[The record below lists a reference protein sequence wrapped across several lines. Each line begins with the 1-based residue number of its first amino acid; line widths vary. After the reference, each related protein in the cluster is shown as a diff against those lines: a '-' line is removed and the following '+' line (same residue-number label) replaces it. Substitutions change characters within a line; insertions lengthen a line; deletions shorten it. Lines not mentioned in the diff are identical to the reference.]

1 MARVEDKAM
10 EPRSIRFRRLGV
22 GAVAVLLLGITD
34 GFSLALAQDLESG
47 VNTAAGELKRVIKV
61 GLAVAAVVIVAIGLV
76 VTALKFSRKEP
87 DAIWYLLGTGVG
99 SVLCG
104 IAAAM
109 L

>member
-1 MARVEDKAM
+1 ML
-10 EPRSIRFRRLGV
+10 EPHHRDPRLPFRGV
-22 GAVAVLLLGITD
+22 AVAGFVAGIMSAATTAM
-34 GFSLALAQDLESG
+34 GQDLESG
-47 VNTAAGELKRVIKV
+47 VSSAAGELKRVIKV

-87 DAIWYLLGTGVG
+87 EAIWYLLGTGVG

>member
-1 MARVEDKAM
+1 MPSQNRLSERFPKIAM
-10 EPRSIRFRRLGV
+10 
-22 GAVAVLLLGITD
+22 VAG
-34 GFSLALAQDLESG
+34 GFVAGLATAATSASAQDLESG
-47 VNTAAGELKRVIKV
+47 VSTAAGELKRVIKV

-76 VTALKFSRKEP
+76 VSALKFSRKEP
-87 DAIWYLLGTGVG
+87 EAIWYLLGTGVG

>member
-1 MARVEDKAM
+1 MA
-10 EPRSIRFRRLGV
+10 
-22 GAVAVLLLGITD
+22 GATAR
-34 GFSLALAQDLESG
+34 AQDLESG
-47 VNTAAGELKRVIKV
+47 VSTAAGELKRVIKV

-87 DAIWYLLGTGVG
+87 EAIWYLLGTGVG

-109 L
+109 M

>member
-1 MARVEDKAM
+1 MAGWFRHSGASSYRNGVAAGAFLAGLTAAASNAM
-10 EPRSIRFRRLGV
+10 S
-22 GAVAVLLLGITD
+22 
-34 GFSLALAQDLESG
+34 QDLESG

-87 DAIWYLLGTGVG
+87 EAIWYLLGTGVG

>member
-1 MARVEDKAM
+1 M
-10 EPRSIRFRRLGV
+10 
-22 GAVAVLLLGITD
+22 
-34 GFSLALAQDLESG
+34 AQDLESG
-47 VNTAAGELKRVIKV
+47 VSTAAGELKRVIKV

-76 VTALKFSRKEP
+76 VSALKFSRKEP
-87 DAIWYLLGTGVG
+87 EAIWYLLGTGVG

>member
-1 MARVEDKAM
+1 MSKLHRGFDLSSARLASAGFLAGVMGAAM
-10 EPRSIRFRRLGV
+10 T
-22 GAVAVLLLGITD
+22 AA
-34 GFSLALAQDLESG
+34 AQDLESG

-87 DAIWYLLGTGVG
+87 EAIWYLLGTGVG

>member
-1 MARVEDKAM
+1 MSKLHRRFNVSRARLA
-10 EPRSIRFRRLGV
+10 SAGFLAGV
-22 GAVAVLLLGITD
+22 TSAAVTAV
-34 GFSLALAQDLESG
+34 AQDLESG

-87 DAIWYLLGTGVG
+87 EAIWYLLGTGVG

>member
-1 MARVEDKAM
+1 MNTAK
-10 EPRSIRFRRLGV
+10 RFRRTRVHARIAAWTFIAGLTTS
-22 GAVAVLLLGITD
+22 ATTLM
-34 GFSLALAQDLESG
+34 AQDLESG
-47 VNTAAGELKRVIKV
+47 VSTAAGELKRVIKV

-87 DAIWYLLGTGVG
+87 EAVWYLLGTGVG

>member
-1 MARVEDKAM
+1 MIKLHRRFCVSRARLASAAFVA
-10 EPRSIRFRRLGV
+10 GV
-22 GAVAVLLLGITD
+22 TSVAAT
-34 GFSLALAQDLESG
+34 ATAQDLESG

-61 GLAVAAVVIVAIGLV
+61 GLAVAAIVIVAIGLV

-87 DAIWYLLGTGVG
+87 EAIWYLLGTGVG